1 MTRQGKSVKKSHSA
15 HKDQLHKTRKRS
27 GTGGRRRSGRHRGIR
42 FLRFLLILLLCI
54 GGGLLAAAGT
64 VYHLGSEQYRD
75 RLSDQV
81 LDYRPDVEAAAEEY
95 GISEYVPCLLAIMQ
109 VESKGKGGDVM
120 QASESM
126 GLSPNTLTAEES
138 ICQGCRYFAELLRR
152 AEVLGC
158 DSDSVIQA
166 YNYGIG
172 YLDYAAAEG
181 GGIHT
186 SALGEEYARIR
197 SDGRKHPYFHPIAIR
212 SNGGW
217 KYSYGN
223 MFYVRLVKRYLP

>member
-27 GTGGRRRSGRHRGIR
+27 GTGGRRRSGKHRGIR

-75 RLSDQV
+75 RLSGQV

-138 ICQGCRYFAELLRR
+138 IRQGCRYFAELLRR
-152 AEVLGC
+152 PRQREAVSIPPRWEKNMPGSGLTAEN
-158 DSDSVIQA
+158 I
-166 YNYGIG
+166 
-172 YLDYAAAEG
+172 
-181 GGIHT
+181 
-186 SALGEEYARIR
+186 
-197 SDGRKHPYFHPIAIR
+197 PISTPSPFVPTEA
-212 SNGGW
+212 
-217 KYSYGN
+217 GN
-223 MFYVRLVKRYLP
+223 TAMETCSM

>member
-1 MTRQGKSVKKSHSA
+1 LCHDFGKPLCARYDPEKNRIRSLGHDEAGAEPTLSCLRRLTNEERVLKEVPPLVRNHMAPYAMWKS
-15 HKDQLHKTRKRS
+15 KS
-27 GTGGRRRSGRHRGIR
+27 G
-42 FLRFLLILLLCI
+42 
-54 GGGLLAAAGT
+54 AAAIRRLALR
-64 VYHLGSEQYRD
+64 VGSVERLLRVCAADDRGRPPIQSDGSDLKWLAEQ
-75 RLSDQV
+75 
-81 LDYRPDVEAAAEEY
+81 
-95 GISEYVPCLLAIMQ
+95 
-109 VESKGKGGDVM
+109 
-120 QASESM
+120 
-126 GLSPNTLTAEES
+126 
-138 ICQGCRYFAELLRR
+138 AELLRR

-172 YLDYAAAEG
+172 YLDYTAAEG
-181 GGIHT
+181 GGVHT